1 MISVRVVVVVSVSG
15 LDQRLRALRL
25 LSDGGDDG
33 RPGVVVGE
41 LVCFG
46 ATKRMERLE
55 RDGEEEEGEEEEEMR
70 EEGRKPG
77 RTSATTLL
85 ASRDSSSFEA
95 VRKQTG
101 EEKG

>member
-55 RDGEEEEGEEEEEMR
+55 RDGEEEEGEEEMR